1 MYPRWSA
8 RLHIL
13 AVAPHRVHF
22 AKLSRDREHMRRIAD
37 ARAGIA
43 QNPIARI
50 AVGAEAENGAPS
62 AEILVE
68 LPRHH
73 ARTRAS
79 TQAMHGQKQNIGT
92 AYESRTFIVREI
104 ANLAHGIGA
113 SAFRNDLV
121 GLRFSRSGNLEHE
134 VVGGWTK
141 VFIAHPLEC
150 AEEVERRPPAFVD
163 RFAASSKKRAHLPQ
177 KRTVIHKSTDEGSSK
192 ADPQFVG
199 NGNIGGLREVRL
211 FPSVG
216 DDSVRKLSMT
226 RRDGLGGGA
235 RAGNIH
241 HHAIGRL
248 QRVAHCCQGGAPLEV
263 MAVGVPTVER
273 PRIAQI
279 EHDGNAEPRQF
290 KLMGN
295 RVAAIGPN
303 LRMEAP
309 FA

>member
-1 MYPRWSA
+1 MYPFWSA
-8 RLHIL
+8 RMHIL

-68 LPRHH
+68 LSRHH

-92 AYESRTFIVREI
+92 AYEARAFIVREI
-104 ANLAHGIGA
+104 ADLAHRIGA

-121 GLRFSRSGNLEHE
+121 GLRFSRSSNLEHE
-134 VVGGWTK
+134 VFGGWTK
-141 VFIAHPLEC
+141 VFIAHPFEC
-150 AEEVERRPPAFVD
+150 AQQIERRPPAFVD
-163 RFAASSKKRAHLPQ
+163 RFAAPSKQCAHLPQ
-177 KRTVIHKSTDEGSSK
+177 KRTVIHKSTDEGSRK
-192 ADPQFVG
+192 ANAQFVG

-216 DDSVRKLSMT
+216 DDSVRELSTT

-235 RAGNIH
+235 RARNIH
-241 HHAIGRL
+241 HHAIGRF
-248 QRVAHCCQGGAPLEV
+248 QRMTHCCQGRAPLEV
-263 MAVGVPTVER
+263 VAVGVPAVER
-273 PRIAQI
+273 PRIA
-279 EHDGNAEPRQF
+279 
-290 KLMGN
+290 
-295 RVAAIGPN
+295 
-303 LRMEAP
+303 
-309 FA
+309 